1 VGKRVGG
8 PPGVELLEAAVVS
21 FDAREVDAAE
31 MPQRLARLR
40 GEIRVIRGATRV
52 VELHA
57 SRFASHVDQAR
68 EQVRAANG
76 DSPAREVARDRGQLV
91 LLAHPLLVARETERS
106 ETAGDNEEY
115 SNDPHRQR
123 IGTGPNGLEKVG

>member
-1 VGKRVGG
+1 M
-8 PPGVELLEAAVVS
+8 A
-21 FDAREVDAAE
+21 
-31 MPQRLARLR
+31 QRLACLR

-57 SRFASHVDQAR
+57 SRFAAHVDQTC
-68 EQVRAANG
+68 EQVRAANRDG
-76 DSPAREVARDRGQLV
+76 PAREVTCDRGQLV
-91 LLAHPLLVARETERS
+91 LLAHTLLVTREAKRG

-123 IGTGPNGLEKVG
+123 IGTGPDGLEKVG